1 MLDLLYLAAPI
12 ALLGAG
18 GLFFLKGS
26 RKKIEEIFS
35 WIVKIPQ
42 NYSLVLDLL

>member
-12 ALLGAG
+12 ALLGVG

-35 WIVKIPQ
+35 
-42 NYSLVLDLL
+42 

>member
-1 MLDLLYLAAPI
+1 MYGMCGDPMLDLLFYAAPF

-26 RKKIEEIFS
+26 RKKIEEIFR
-35 WIVKIPQ
+35 
-42 NYSLVLDLL
+42 

>member
-1 MLDLLYLAAPI
+1 MLDMLYYVAPF

-26 RKKIEEIFS
+26 RKKLEEIFR
-35 WIVKIPQ
+35 
-42 NYSLVLDLL
+42 

>member
-1 MLDLLYLAAPI
+1 MFLQYSMCGDPVLDMLFYAVPF

-35 WIVKIPQ
+35 
-42 NYSLVLDLL
+42 

>member
-1 MLDLLYLAAPI
+1 MCGDPVADLLYYAIPI

-35 WIVKIPQ
+35 
-42 NYSLVLDLL
+42 

>member
-1 MLDLLYLAAPI
+1 MYGMCGDPTLDLLFYAAPF
-12 ALLGAG
+12 ALLAAG

-35 WIVKIPQ
+35 
-42 NYSLVLDLL
+42 